1 MAGQGLLCCRNSIPG
16 CPIGF
21 SCSCIVSFRLA
32 LFLTPCPQPLLLPAA
47 EEYRRKTGEERRQ
60 ASMRALEKARQPKSQ
75 RGLKAPSL
83 DAMRSA
89 LGLGPKDHLA
99 AAAAKMEAAEAASVA
114 TPLPAADYNA
124 PSSGNPSPPASV
136 YSENSA
142 GSEAPL
148 TTVVVRTQQAQQA
161 HQQQQRPAGPA
172 PSWASRDPA
181 AQQKSGGFW
190 ANLFNRA

>member
-1 MAGQGLLCCRNSIPG
+1 
-16 CPIGF
+16 
-21 SCSCIVSFRLA
+21 
-32 LFLTPCPQPLLLPAA
+32 
-47 EEYRRKTGEERRQ
+47 
-60 ASMRALEKARQPKSQ
+60 MRALEKAKQPKSQ

-83 DAMRSA
+83 DAMRGA

-99 AAAAKMEAAEAASVA
+99 AAAAKMEAAEAASVT
-114 TPLPAADYNA
+114 TPLPAEDYNA

-136 YSENSA
+136 YSKFFA

-148 TTVVVRTQQAQQA
+148 TTVVVRTQQQPA
-161 HQQQQRPAGPA
+161 QQQQRPAGPA

-190 ANLFNRA
+190 ANLLNRA